1 MTPAITYR
9 RAATLLTAVVL
20 MHTLESPVANATQSV
35 PATDLM
41 IESTG
46 LSWTTLV
53 LTGVGAAAILSILQ
67 WRRHRNDSND

>member
-1 MTPAITYR
+1 MTTAITYR
-9 RAATLLTAVVL
+9 RAAALLTAVVL
-20 MHTLESPVANATQSV
+20 MNTVEIPVANATQSV

-53 LTGVGAAAILSILQ
+53 ITGVGAAAILSILQ
-67 WRRHRNDSND
+67 WRRHRNNSNE